1 MLRHHLPQRTGR
13 VRVRVGDRARATVR
27 NRVRVKVS
35 VRVRVRVVS
44 ACCGTAL
51 VGATAELGVG
61 LG

>member
-1 MLRHHLPQRTGR
+1 VLRHHLPQRTGR
-13 VRVRVGDRARATVR
+13 VRVRVGVRARATVR

-35 VRVRVRVVS
+35 VRVRVVS